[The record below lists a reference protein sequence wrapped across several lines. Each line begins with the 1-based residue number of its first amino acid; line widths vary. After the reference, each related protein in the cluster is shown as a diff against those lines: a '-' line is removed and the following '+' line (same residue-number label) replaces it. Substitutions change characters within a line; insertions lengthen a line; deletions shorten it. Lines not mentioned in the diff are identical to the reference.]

1 MAGRGVAGGIDALLE
16 LIEEHRAA
24 VAYDWRS
31 RFHLPPTAIGDEMPW
46 DEAIGHIR
54 TLQADPSSAIF
65 AAVAGWAH
73 PMTREALLLA
83 DLFDLEHLVN
93 ADPKKGR
100 PKPHSM
106 RPVKHED
113 RQVQRI
119 GNPGSRTREELVT
132 YLSGLGHKLPV

>member
-1 MAGRGVAGGIDALLE
+1 VAGRGVAGGIVALLE

-31 RFHLPPTAIGDEMPW
+31 RFQLPPGVIGEEMPW

-65 AAVAGWAH
+65 AAVAGWDY
-73 PMTREALLLA
+73 PMSREALLLA
-83 DLFDLEHLVN
+83 DIFDLDHIVN
-93 ADPKKGR
+93 SDPKKGR

-106 RPVKHED
+106 RPVKTD
-113 RQVQRI
+113 TRQVQKV
-119 GNPGSRTREELVT
+119 GNPGSRTRAEVVT
-132 YLSGLGHKLPV
+132 YLSGLGHRLPA